1 MRGRSSIRVTKVSGA
16 QCARQSWEPEV
27 GTPNPPVLIK
37 GTRIIIAIDISMFSI
52 SFRSIKSFLFFM
64 DILGINQ

>member
-1 MRGRSSIRVTKVSGA
+1 MTKVSGA
-16 QCARQSWEPEV
+16 QCSRQSWEPEV

-37 GTRIIIAIDISMFSI
+37 GNRSIIIAIDIGIFSI
-52 SFRSIKSFLFFM
+52 SFRSIKSFLFFV